1 MNQLANALKPVV
13 LPGETMRV
21 FILREGKEY
30 NQGVAYLDDGTMV
43 VVDVGRKMINKT
55 IDIIV
60 TSVHQTT
67 AGKMIFGRYD
77 ERSAGPAGGEPVGTA
92 LSRVAK
98 RRRSVRRA
106 LIIRSREDR
115 RFRTRWRLCRHLR
128 VLLLHALDRKPA
140 MSRITAILPAAGL
153 GTRMGVET
161 PKQFLELGGEPLVIF
176 TLRRLAACAAITD
189 FILATRADELSFL
202 EDKVSKARIGRPAR
216 VVHGGETRQQSVANA
231 LAQVAP
237 ETEIVMVHDAVRPF
251 VTVEQLDRLIVE
263 ARERGAV
270 ILGIPAI
277 DTVKE
282 VKRESLPEDVAR
294 ITGTISRERIVLA
307 QTPQAFRF
315 GILRE
320 AFARAEADGV
330 TASDE
335 ASLVE
340 RLWQGCVRGAR
351 FGAEF
356 EDHAALGYGSGAILF
371 GAGASSAEMILG
383 DSELLHHLSLK
394 ASMCLS
400 GCHAGWPYPKPMP
413 FGGAC
418 PYLVSTTRVPRRWR
432 ASTWFLRTN

>member
-1 MNQLANALKPVV
+1 
-13 LPGETMRV
+13 
-21 FILREGKEY
+21 
-30 NQGVAYLDDGTMV
+30 
-43 VVDVGRKMINKT
+43 
-55 IDIIV
+55 
-60 TSVHQTT
+60 
-67 AGKMIFGRYD
+67 
-77 ERSAGPAGGEPVGTA
+77 
-92 LSRVAK
+92 
-98 RRRSVRRA
+98 
-106 LIIRSREDR
+106 
-115 RFRTRWRLCRHLR
+115 
-128 VLLLHALDRKPA
+128 

-202 EDKVSKARIGRPAR
+202 EDRVSKVRIGRPAR

-251 VTVEQLDRLIVE
+251 VTVEQLDRLIAE

-282 VKRESLPEDVAR
+282 VKRERLPEDVAR
-294 ITGTISRERIVLA
+294 ITGTIPRERIVLA
-307 QTPQAFRF
+307 QTPQAFRYA
-315 GILRE
+315 ILRE

-340 RLWQGCVRGAR
+340 RMGQDVYVVVGSERNLKITRPADMDLAR
-351 FGAEF
+351 FYLEQ
-356 EDHAALGYGSGAILF
+356 EHAKQ
-371 GAGASSAEMILG
+371 E
-383 DSELLHHLSLK
+383 
-394 ASMCLS
+394 
-400 GCHAGWPYPKPMP
+400 
-413 FGGAC
+413 
-418 PYLVSTTRVPRRWR
+418 R
-432 ASTWFLRTN
+432 